1 MIHIIIHKK
10 YPEIV
15 PESFKFELVSD
26 NDVKKEIEN
35 LDTKVLST
43 YGSIPAVILKQ
54 CVNPYLPHL
63 TNSINYS
70 FQHSTFPQELKFSK
84 VIPLYKKLDPKENYT
99 PVHLLPH
106 ISKLFDRIISKQ
118 ITGYMTGKLAIC

>member
-1 MIHIIIHKK
+1 MIHKK

-35 LDTKVLST
+35 LYTKELSA

-54 CVNPYLPHL
+54 CVNAYLPHL
-63 TNSINYS
+63 TNSMNYS
-70 FQHSTFPQELKFSK
+70 FQHITFPQELKFPE
-84 VIPLYKKLDPKENYT
+84 VIPLYKKLDPLQKENYT
-99 PVHLLPH
+99 SVHLLPH
-106 ISKLFDRIISKQ
+106 ISKLFERIIQKQ
-118 ITGYMTGKLAIC
+118 ITGYMIDKLANC